1 MIYVTDGTNPAGNHE
16 IMTIGETATAKFT
29 KKGITVN
36 ESKPAFSELRLFFT
50 PNYPNF
56 QIQ

>member
-1 MIYVTDGTNPAGNHE
+1 MIYVNDVTNPAGNHE
-16 IMTIGETATAKFT
+16 IMTIGETATVKFT

-50 PNYPNF
+50 SNYTNF